1 MESRSAAYQTPH
13 QLLQK
18 WPLGPQLGGGG
29 EWEQVEVVVWFVAG
43 GVSTGASHRG
53 VFAFGFYFS

>member
-1 MESRSAAYQTPH
+1 MENRFAVHQTLH

-29 EWEQVEVVVWFVAG
+29 EWEQVEVVV
-43 GVSTGASHRG
+43 
-53 VFAFGFYFS
+53 